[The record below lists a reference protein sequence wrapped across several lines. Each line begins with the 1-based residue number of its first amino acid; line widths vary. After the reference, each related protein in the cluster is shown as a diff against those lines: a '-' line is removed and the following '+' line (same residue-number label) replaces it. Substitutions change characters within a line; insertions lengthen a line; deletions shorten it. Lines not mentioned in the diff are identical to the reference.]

1 MEDKWVNAGLAARR
15 KAGGARARIRM
26 SWRRLRC
33 MLFGAGWLF
42 FLPASAAPAESIAV
56 PATPDAGILVMRDYI
71 MSRLRAMPGVD
82 VGAMSALE
90 ISGRCAPATPCR
102 ETTVSAVVT
111 APPLQ
116 VSTMVCAVDV
126 HFDGVP
132 LGEMAME
139 GRGRG
144 AGCEVAQRDAPLQIA
159 ARILEILK
167 EEVHE
172 WSEREKLARL
182 IRVLEALDSG
192 LDRLRESAPAA
203 ATEVSLEAIENQL
216 RDLER

>member
-1 MEDKWVNAGLAARR
+1 MEE
-15 KAGGARARIRM
+15 RIRNG
-26 SWRRLRC
+26 WCRLRRIV
-33 MLFGAGWLF
+33 FGTGWLF
-42 FLPASAAPAESIAV
+42 FLSTAVPLAESVAV
-56 PATPDAGILVMRDYI
+56 PAVPDAGILVMQDYI
-71 MSRLRAMPGVD
+71 MSRLQAIPGLD

-90 ISGRCAPATPCR
+90 IGGRCAPATPCR
-102 ETTVSAVVT
+102 EATVSAVMT

-132 LGEMAME
+132 LVEMAME

-159 ARILEILK
+159 GRILEILK
-167 EEVHE
+167 EEVHD
-172 WSEREKLARL
+172 WSDREKLTKL
-182 IRVLEALDSG
+182 IEMLEALDSG
-192 LDRLRESAPAA
+192 LDRLRTSAPAA
-203 ATEVSLEAIENQL
+203 ATEVSLEAIDNQL

>member
-1 MEDKWVNAGLAARR
+1 MERQIRNRWCRLCRTVF
-15 KAGGARARIRM
+15 GG
-26 SWRRLRC
+26 
-33 MLFGAGWLF
+33 GWLLF
-42 FLPASAAPAESIAV
+42 FPASAPLAESVAV
-56 PATPDAGILVMRDYI
+56 PAMPDAGILVMRDYI
-71 MSRLRAMPGVD
+71 MSRLQAIPGLD

-90 ISGRCAPATPCR
+90 IDGRCASATPCR
-102 ETTVSAVVT
+102 EAAVSAVVT

-132 LGEMAME
+132 LVEMAME

-144 AGCEVAQRDAPLQIA
+144 VGCDVAQRDAPLQIA

-167 EEVHE
+167 EEVHD
-172 WSEREKLARL
+172 WSDREKLARL
-182 IRVLEALDSG
+182 VGVLEALDSG
-192 LDRLRESAPAA
+192 LDRLRTSTVAA
-203 ATEVSLEAIENQL
+203 ATEVSLEAIDKQL

>member
-1 MEDKWVNAGLAARR
+1 
-15 KAGGARARIRM
+15 M
-26 SWRRLRC
+26 SWRRLHC
-33 MLFGAGWLF
+33 MLFGLGCLL
-42 FLPASAAPAESIAV
+42 FLPAAATPAESIAV
-56 PATPDAGILVMRDYI
+56 PAMPDAGILVMRDYI
-71 MSRLRAMPGVD
+71 MSRLQAIPDLD

-90 ISGRCAPATPCR
+90 INGRCATATPCR

-116 VSTMVCAVDV
+116 VSTMVCAVNV
-126 HFDGVP
+126 QFDGV
-132 LGEMAME
+132 LLAELAME

-144 AGCEVAQRDAPLQIA
+144 AGCDVAQRDAPLQIA

-167 EEVHE
+167 EEVHD
-172 WSEREKLARL
+172 WSDREKLARL
-182 IRVLEALDSG
+182 VRVLEALDSG
-192 LDRLRESAPAA
+192 LDRLRTSAPAA

>member
-1 MEDKWVNAGLAARR
+1 MNERVHRG
-15 KAGGARARIRM
+15 
-26 SWRRLRC
+26 WRRLRG
-33 MLFGAGWLF
+33 MLFGAGSLLL
-42 FLPASAAPAESIAV
+42 LPTAAPLAESVAV
-56 PATPDAGILVMRDYI
+56 PPMPDAGILVMRDYI
-71 MSRLRAMPGVD
+71 MSRLQAIPDLD
-82 VGAMSALE
+82 VGAMSALD
-90 ISGRCAPATPCR
+90 INGRCAPATPCR

-111 APPLQ
+111 APPLH

-126 HFDGVP
+126 HFDGA
-132 LGEMAME
+132 LLAETAME

-144 AGCEVAQRDAPLQIA
+144 AGCDVAQRDAPLQIA

-172 WSEREKLARL
+172 WSDRKRLARL
-182 IRVLEALDSG
+182 VRVLEALDSG
-192 LDRLRESAPAA
+192 LDRLRTSAPAA